1 MKMKT
6 SLFRVTL
13 GLLALTLGSITFV
26 QAKPDAG
33 QGHDY
38 RTFHQDG
45 TVTYGNIGDSY
56 TADLVM
62 YLAGNQFM
70 VMEEL
75 IKDFQKKNPD
85 IKTVYVETIP
95 PGQILKGQLLK
106 QGQINGQNTS
116 MNPDLYASVN
126 LGHLKK
132 LKAKGRMDN
141 YIIYTHNKLE
151 LMVAE
156 GNPKGIKGPQDLA
169 RDDLVKSLPNPLT
182 EGIFKFYGA
191 EMLRDLNIYEKVTG
205 NSECKSC
212 WALPGKTWFTS
223 RHHRETPYRI
233 EHGEADVGIVWA
245 TEVVHAKAENR
256 KVDGVTIPAPYNKQ
270 DKVGYAIGIINDG
283 RNTENAERYL
293 KYLASAN
300 AQNIYA
306 SYGFG
311 KATAKELTLREIPG
325 SKQVA
330 NATK

>member
-1 MKMKT
+1 MKNA
-6 SLFRVTL
+6 VY
-13 GLLALTLGSITFV
+13 GLALGMLLLGAGGV
-26 QAKPDAG
+26 QAEAAKDKAG
-33 QGHDY
+33 LGHDY
-38 RTFHQDG
+38 RTFHQGGKVDLG
-45 TVTYGNIGDSY
+45 KISDSY
-56 TADLVM
+56 HADLVM

-85 IKTVYVETIP
+85 IKSVYVETIP

-106 QGQINGQNTS
+106 QGQINGQNTA

-132 LKAKGRMDN
+132 LKGKGRMDN

-151 LMVAE
+151 LMVAA
-156 GNPKGIKGPQDLA
+156 GNPKGIKGPEDLA

-191 EMLRDLNIYEKVTG
+191 EMLRDLNLYEKVTG
-205 NSECKSC
+205 NSMCKSC
-212 WALPGKTWFTS
+212 WAVPGKTWFTS

-245 TEVVHAKAENR
+245 TEVVHAKHLKR
-256 KVDGVTIPAPYNKQ
+256 KVDGVAIAEPLNKAS
-270 DKVGYAIGIINDG
+270 KVGYAIGILKDG
-283 RNTENAERYL
+283 RNQKNAQRYL
-293 KYLASAN
+293 EYLASAD

-311 KATAKELTLREIPG
+311 KANATELTLREIPAA
-325 SKQVA
+325 KKVA
-330 NATK
+330 TAAK